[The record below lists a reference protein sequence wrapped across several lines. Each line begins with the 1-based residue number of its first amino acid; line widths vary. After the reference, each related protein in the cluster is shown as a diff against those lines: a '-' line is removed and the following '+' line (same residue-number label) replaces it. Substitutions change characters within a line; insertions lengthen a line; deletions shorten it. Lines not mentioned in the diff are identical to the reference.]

1 MQRQSTFAPG
11 ALQARGRSAI
21 IRRLCDEQNRAASPS
36 RHCVSCAAVPRL
48 CRERRSLRDLSQSLH
63 DGAAGG
69 ENGAGKSTM
78 LKILARDIAP
88 DTGSIAT
95 EKEVKIGFLRQDI
108 DFEQGRT
115 VLEEAYEAFTDIKIV
130 EKKLEEINHQLVTR
144 TDYESEEYSQI
155 IEDLA
160 DYTHRFDLLGGY
172 NYVGDTEKILLGLGF
187 KREDFNNQTETFSGG
202 WRMRI
207 ELAKLLLQS
216 NDILLLDEPTNHL
229 DIESIIWLENFLR
242 NYPGVVVIV
251 SHDKMF
257 LDNVTNRTIEISLG
271 KAYDFNKPYS
281 QYLELRHEIREK
293 QLATQKNQAKKI
305 EETEK
310 LIEKFRAKASKA
322 SMAQSLI
329 KKLDKV
335 ERIEVD
341 EDDNSVMNI
350 SFPVSITPG
359 KVVIEA
365 ENVTK
370 KYGEKTIL
378 KDISLLVERG
388 SKIAFVGQNGQGK
401 STFIKAIVKDI
412 DYTGTIKLGH
422 NVQLGYFA
430 QNQAEY
436 LDGEITL
443 LQTMQDA
450 ANDTNRSKVRDM
462 LGSFLFRGDDVE
474 KKVKVLSG
482 GERNRLAL
490 CKLLLQPINVLVMD
504 EPTNHLD
511 IKSKNV
517 LKAALQQY
525 EGTLLLVSH
534 DRDFLQGMSNIVYEF
549 KDQKIKEYLG
559 DINFFLEQ
567 RNLENMR
574 EVEKKDAVKKEVPK
588 DKSLSYE
595 EQKKGKALQNKLSK
609 VESQIKQLEMDIQ
622 KDDKLLASNYDKH
635 IEDASFFMAYN
646 KKKKDLDNLLEEWET
661 IQMEIENA

>member
-1 MQRQSTFAPG
+1 MLNIHNLSVSFGGTYLFEEVTFRLG
-11 ALQARGRSAI
+11 AGDRVGLVGK
-21 IRRLCDEQNRAASPS
+21 
-36 RHCVSCAAVPRL
+36 
-48 CRERRSLRDLSQSLH
+48 
-63 DGAAGG
+63 
-69 ENGAGKSTM
+69 NGAGKSTM
-78 LKILARDIAP
+78 LKILSGEQPSDS
-88 DTGSIAT
+88 GVIAT
-95 EKEVKIGFLRQDI
+95 EKEIRLGFLKQDI
-108 DFEQGRT
+108 DFVKGRT
-115 VLEEAYEAFTDIKIV
+115 VLEEAYQAFEDIKRV
-130 EKKLEEINHQLVTR
+130 EGKIEQINHQLVTR
-144 TDYESEEYSQI
+144 TDYESEEYSKL
-155 IEDLA
+155 IEDLS
-160 DYTHRFDLLGGY
+160 DHTHHYEILGGY

-187 KREDFNNQTETFSGG
+187 KREDFDKETDTFSGG

-216 NDILLLDEPTNHL
+216 NDVLLLDEPTNHL
-229 DIESIIWLENFLR
+229 DIESIIWLESFLR
-242 NYPGVVVIV
+242 NYAGVVVIV

-271 KAYDFNKPYS
+271 KIYDFNKPYTE
-281 QYLELRHEIREK
+281 YLDLRHEIREK
-293 QLATQKNQAKKI
+293 QLATQKNQEKKI
-305 EETEK
+305 EQTEK

-350 SFPVSITPG
+350 SFPVSMTPG
-359 KVVIEA
+359 RVVVEA
-365 ENVTK
+365 EQVTK
-370 KYGEKTIL
+370 KYGDKTIL
-378 KDISLLVERG
+378 KDIDLLVERG

-401 STFIKAIVKDI
+401 STFIKAITKDI
-412 DYTGTIKLGH
+412 DYNGVIKLGH

-443 LQTMQDA
+443 LETMQHA
-450 ANDTNRSKVRDM
+450 ATDSNRAKVRDM

-517 LKAALQQY
+517 LKAALQKF

-559 DINFFLEQ
+559 DINYYLEQ
-567 RNLENMR
+567 RNLQNMR
-574 EVEKKDAVKKEVPK
+574 EVEKKDVVAKEAPK
-588 DKSLSYE
+588 ENKQLSYQD
-595 EQKKGKALQNKLSK
+595 QKKNKTLQNKLSK
-609 VESQIKQLEMDIQ
+609 IESQIKEVENQIQ
-622 KDDKLLASNYDKH
+622 KDDKLLAANYEKLMA
-635 IEDASFFMAYN
+635 DAAFFTAYEN
-646 KKKKDLDNLLEEWET
+646 KKKELDKLMEEWEVV
-661 IQMEIENA
+661 QEEIDNA

>member
-1 MQRQSTFAPG
+1 MLNIHNLSVSFGGTYLFEEVTFRMG
-11 ALQARGRSAI
+11 AGDRVGLVGK
-21 IRRLCDEQNRAASPS
+21 
-36 RHCVSCAAVPRL
+36 
-48 CRERRSLRDLSQSLH
+48 
-63 DGAAGG
+63 
-69 ENGAGKSTM
+69 NGAGKSTM
-78 LKILARDIAP
+78 LKILSKDLAP
-88 DTGSIAT
+88 DSGSIAT
-95 EKEVKIGFLRQDI
+95 EKEVRIGFLRQDI

-115 VLEEAYEAFTDIKIV
+115 VLEEAYQAFTDIKEV
-130 EKKLEEINHQLVTR
+130 EKKLEEVNHQLVTR

-155 IEDLA
+155 IEELSDL
-160 DYTHRFDLLGGY
+160 THRFELLGGY

-187 KREDFNNQTETFSGG
+187 KREVFNNQTETFSGG

-207 ELAKLLLQS
+207 ELAKLLLQA

-229 DIESIIWLENFLR
+229 DIESIIWLESFLR

-350 SFPVSITPG
+350 SFPVSKVPG

-370 KYGEKTIL
+370 KYGDKTIL
-378 KDISLLVERG
+378 KDINLLVERG

-401 STFIKAIVKDI
+401 STLIKAIMNEFEFQ
-412 DYTGTIKLGH
+412 GNIKLGH
-422 NVQLGYFA
+422 NVQVGYFA

-443 LQTMQDA
+443 LRTMEDA
-450 ANDTNRSKVRDM
+450 ATDTNRSKVRDM

-490 CKLLLQPINVLVMD
+490 CKLLLQPINVLLMD

-517 LKAALQQY
+517 LKAALQKF

-534 DRDFLQGMSNIVYEF
+534 DRDFLQGMSNLVYEF

-559 DINFFLEQ
+559 DINYFLEQ

-574 EVEKKDAVKKEVPK
+574 EVERKDIIKKDAPVTTSKV
-588 DKSLSYE
+588 SYE
-595 EQKKGKALQNKLSK
+595 DQKKGKSLQNRLSK
-609 VESQIKQLEMDIQ
+609 IESQIKQLEIDIQ
-622 KDDKLLASNYDKH
+622 QDDKMLLSNYDKH
-635 IEDASFFMAYN
+635 IEDASFFTAYN
-646 KKKKDLDNLLEEWET
+646 KKKKELDQLLEDWE
-661 IQMEIENA
+661 IVQGEIDGL